1 MKKEVLVLL
10 LIWLWATSLNIN
22 KAVHID
28 DTGHLEIAK
37 EIIKNPLHPMS
48 GMVNWE
54 NSAEPVHLLNQP
66 HLFFYLLAA
75 CIYFWGDSEIAFH
88 LLVSLFSFLG
98 ILFFYFLAKNLRLR
112 HPTVWTAFLA
122 LGPGFIPS
130 QNIMGD
136 IPMLSLWLVFFW
148 AILHP
153 MSSTGGYR
161 YYIFAS
167 LASTLAILIKYLSLV
182 LLPILLLDIVLKKR
196 WNAIGTLAIPV
207 FSLAGWSL
215 FNYFDYGGIHILER
229 KNFPFGFWN
238 GVYNSINW
246 AIALGAVAPFSVLVL
261 PDFFRRRIGKT
272 ILIASFIFFLVITL
286 IRTPYFASGL
296 KVGILGGCF
305 FSNGLALTL
314 LCFFRGS
321 RGLRNLGPASGDE
334 ERRLLILSLWILAPM
349 VFIIFFSP
357 FPAVRHVMVVIP
369 AILLMLGMFIRERV
383 PNRALYVAV
392 LFTFVTGG
400 VMGVSDWEYADVYR
414 VQASRIRAQLRPASS
429 IWFLGHWGWQWYA
442 KKAGMKEY
450 DTQRTHLTEG
460 DLVIIPDLVRKQEL
474 LKEHG
479 NLLIKKFEITVEPTP
494 LTFIRTMSLW
504 PWGGYYAFSIEGN
517 SLPWTVT
524 SQPLEKFSIF
534 EVGRG
539 GRRNGPQPAG
549 PGHDL

>member
-1 MKKEVLVLL
+1 MKKNLLVLL
-10 LIWLWATSLNIN
+10 LIWLWVTSFNIN

-48 GMVNWE
+48 GMVNWGD
-54 NSAEPVHLLNQP
+54 SAKPIHTLNQP

-75 CIYFWGDSEIAFH
+75 CIYFFGDSEIAFH

-112 HPTVWTAFLA
+112 NPTVWPALLA

-153 MSSTGGYR
+153 MSFTRGNR
-161 YYIFAS
+161 YYFVAS
-167 LASTLAILIKYLSLV
+167 LAATLAILIKYSSLV
-182 LLPILLLDIVLKKR
+182 LLPIFIMDILLKKR
-196 WNAIGTLAIPV
+196 WNAIGMMAIPV
-207 FSLAGWSL
+207 LSLAGWSL

-229 KNFPFGFWN
+229 RNFPFGFWN

-246 AIALGAVAPFSVLVL
+246 AIALGAVAPFSILIL
-261 PDFFRRRIGKT
+261 PTLFRRRIGKI
-272 ILIASFIFFLVITL
+272 ILIASFLFFLVITL
-286 IRTPYFASGL
+286 IRTPDFYSGL

-305 FSNGLALTL
+305 LSNGLALIL
-314 LCFFRGS
+314 LCFFQGS
-321 RGLRNLGPASGDE
+321 QGFRNLRSKSGDD
-334 ERRLLILSLWILAPM
+334 ERQFLILLLWILGPM
-349 VFIIFFSP
+349 AFIIFFSP

-369 AILLMLGMFIRERV
+369 AILLMLGILIRERV
-383 PNRALYVAV
+383 PNRALYGAA
-392 LFTFVTGG
+392 LITFVAGG
-400 VMGVSDWEYADVYR
+400 VIGLSDWEYANVYR
-414 VQASRIRAQLRPASS
+414 VQASRIRAQLESTS
-429 IWFLGHWGWQWYA
+429 TIWFSGHWGWQWYA

-460 DLVIIPDLVRKQEL
+460 DQVIIPELVHKQKI
-474 LKEHG
+474 LKEHER
-479 NLLIKKFEITVEPTP
+479 LLIKKFEITVEPSP
-494 LTFIRTMSLW
+494 LSFIRTMCIW

-524 SQPLEKFSIF
+524 TQPLEKFSIF
-534 EVGRG
+534 EVGH
-539 GRRNGPQPAG
+539 GRKNIGPGKAG
-549 PGHDL
+549 PGHDF

>member
-1 MKKEVLVLL
+1 MKKELLVLL
-10 LIWLWATSLNIN
+10 LIWLGVTSFNIH

-48 GMVNWE
+48 GMVNWQ
-54 NSAEPVHLLNQP
+54 NSAKPIHLLNQP

-75 CIYFWGDSEIAFH
+75 CIYFFGDSEIAFH
-88 LLVSLFSFLG
+88 LLLSLFSFLC

-112 HPTVWTAFLA
+112 HPTVWPAFLA

-130 QNIMGD
+130 QNIMCD
-136 IPMLSLWLVFFW
+136 IPMLSMWLIFFW

-153 MSSTGGYR
+153 KSSTGGYR

-167 LASTLAILIKYLSLV
+167 LASALAILIKYLSLV
-182 LLPILLLDIVLKKR
+182 LLPILLLDILLKKR

-207 FSLAGWSL
+207 FALAGWSL

-246 AIALGAVAPFSVLVL
+246 AIALGAVAPFSVLIL

-272 ILIASFIFFLVITL
+272 ILIASFLLFLVITL
-286 IRTPYFASGL
+286 LRTPYFDSGL

-305 FSNGLALTL
+305 FSNGLALTF
-314 LCFFRGS
+314 LCFSRGFRGFRS
-321 RGLRNLGPASGDE
+321 LGPTSGEE
-334 ERRLLILSLWILAPM
+334 ERRLLILFLWILAPM
-349 VFIIFFSP
+349 AFIILFPP
-357 FPAVRHVMVVIP
+357 FPAVRHVLVVIP
-369 AILLMLGMFIRERV
+369 AILLMLGIFIRERV

-392 LFTFVTGG
+392 LFTFVAGG
-400 VMGVSDWEYADVYR
+400 VISLSDWEYADVYR
-414 VQASRIRAQLRPASS
+414 VQASRIRAQLRPTSS

-442 KKAGMKEY
+442 KKAGMKEF
-450 DTQRTHLTEG
+450 DTQRTHLREG
-460 DLVIIPDLVRKQEL
+460 DLVIIPELVRKQEL
-474 LKEHG
+474 LKEHES
-479 NLLIKKFEITVEPTP
+479 LLVKKFEITVEPTP
-494 LTFIRTMSLW
+494 LSFIRTMSIW

-517 SLPWTVT
+517 SLPWTIT
-524 SQPLEKFSIF
+524 AQALEKFSIF
-534 EVGRG
+534 EVGHG
-539 GRRNGPQPAG
+539 GKNISAEPAG
-549 PGHDL
+549 SGHDL